1 MKQEM
6 NWIGLWVLINVSMA
20 LLSLT
25 YFYLNKE
32 LALYGDITIAVF
44 IFLIVVPYSV
54 WKYKRV
60 RFVEKRSIVIQIL
73 ND

>member
-1 MKQEM
+1 MKQEI
-6 NWIGLWVLINVSMA
+6 NWMGLWILINVSMA
-20 LLSLT
+20 ILSLT

-32 LALYGDITIAVF
+32 LSLYGDLTMSVF
-44 IFLIVVPYSV
+44 LLLIVLPYSI
-54 WKYKRV
+54 WKYKRI